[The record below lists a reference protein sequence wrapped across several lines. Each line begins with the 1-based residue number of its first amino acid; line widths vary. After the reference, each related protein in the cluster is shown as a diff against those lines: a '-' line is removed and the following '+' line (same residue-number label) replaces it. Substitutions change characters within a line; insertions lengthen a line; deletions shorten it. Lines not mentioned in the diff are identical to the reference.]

1 MEAILIKFTKEELSQ
16 LNNFK
21 KRIQNTLDDYP
32 DKKDCD
38 FEQLYNFKDSFETIS
53 KNFIKILDYITLSK
67 IITDVDSKENIKDG
81 YNIITKY
88 FSSLEYANLY
98 YLKLC
103 NQYKEVKWDRIPS
116 SQESGIYKYKVK

>member
-1 MEAILIKFTKEELSQ
+1 MEAILIKFTKEELSK
-16 LNNFK
+16 LDNFK
-21 KRIQNTLDDYP
+21 KMIQDTLDDYP

-38 FEQLYNFKDSFETIS
+38 WEDLYNFKDSFEIIS

-67 IITDVDSKENIKDG
+67 IITDVDSKENTEDG
-81 YNIITKY
+81 YTIITKY

-103 NQYKEVKWDRIPS
+103 AQYKEVKWDRIPNN
-116 SQESGIYKYKVK
+116 QESGIYKYKVK